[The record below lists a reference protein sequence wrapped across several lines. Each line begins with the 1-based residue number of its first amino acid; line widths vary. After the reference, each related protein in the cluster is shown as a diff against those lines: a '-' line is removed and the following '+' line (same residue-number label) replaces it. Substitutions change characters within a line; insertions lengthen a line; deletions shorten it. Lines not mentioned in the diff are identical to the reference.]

1 LRIADCGFH
10 NDPQSAIRNRLL
22 MILVLL
28 GPPGAGKGTQAEPVA
43 QRLGIPKIATGDV
56 LRAAVREGTDMGK
69 AAQRFMDRGELVPDD
84 VILGIMK
91 ETLRRPEM
99 ARGVILDGVVRT
111 VPQAEGL
118 ERVLRELGREVDAVL
133 LFEVPDDEIVRRLS
147 SRTIC
152 DRCQT
157 PYTGREPGTP
167 CDKCGGRLVRRKDDE
182 PDAVRRRL
190 QVYREQTAPV
200 INWYRRN
207 GTSLVNVDAVGT
219 PATVTERVLRT
230 LPK

>member
-1 LRIADCGFH
+1 
-10 NDPQSAIRNRLL
+10 

-56 LRAAVREGTDMGK
+56 LRAAVREGTEMGK
-69 AAQRFMDRGELVPDD
+69 AAQRYMDRGELVPDD

-91 ETLRRPEM
+91 DTLRRPEM
-99 ARGVILDGVVRT
+99 ARGAILDGVVRT

-118 ERVLRELGREVDAVL
+118 ERVLGELGREVDAVL

-167 CDKCGGRLVRRKDDE
+167 CDKCGGRLVRRNDDE

-190 QVYREQTAPV
+190 QVYRDQTAPV
-200 INWYRRN
+200 IDWYRSN
-207 GTSLVNVDAVGT
+207 GTPLVSVDAVGT
-219 PATVTERVLRT
+219 PAKVTERVLRA

>member
-1 LRIADCGFH
+1 
-10 NDPQSAIRNRLL
+10 

-56 LRAAVREGTDMGK
+56 LRAAVREGTAMGK
-69 AAQRFMDRGELVPDD
+69 AAQGYMDRGELVPDA

-91 ETLRRPEM
+91 ETFTRPEM

-118 ERVLRELGREVDAVL
+118 ERVLGELGRQVDAVL
-133 LFEVPDDEIVRRLS
+133 LFEVPDDELVRRLS
-147 SRTIC
+147 GRTIC

-157 PYTGREPGTP
+157 PYTGREPGTTCP
-167 CDKCGGRLVRRKDDE
+167 KCGGTLVRRKDDD

-190 QVYREQTAPV
+190 RVYRDQTAPV
-200 INWYRRN
+200 IDWYRSN
-207 GTSLVNVDAVGT
+207 GTALVAVDAVGS
-219 PATVTERVLRT
+219 PADVTDRVVRA

>member
-1 LRIADCGFH
+1 
-10 NDPQSAIRNRLL
+10 

-69 AAQRFMDRGELVPDD
+69 AAQRYMDRGELVPDD

-99 ARGVILDGVVRT
+99 ARGAILDGVVRT

-118 ERVLRELGREVDAVL
+118 ERVLRELDRGVDAVI

-157 PYTGREPGTP
+157 PYTGREAGTP

-190 QVYREQTAPV
+190 QVYRDQTAPV
-200 INWYRRN
+200 IDWYRRN
-207 GTSLVNVDAVGT
+207 GTALVSVDAVGT
-219 PATVTERVLRT
+219 PRTVTERVLRA

>member
-1 LRIADCGFH
+1 
-10 NDPQSAIRNRLL
+10 

-56 LRAAVREGTDMGK
+56 LRAAVHEGTEMGK
-69 AAQRFMDRGELVPDD
+69 AAQRYMDRGELVPDD
-84 VILGIMK
+84 VILAIMK
-91 ETLRRPEM
+91 DTLGRPEM
-99 ARGVILDGVVRT
+99 ARGAILDGVVRT

-118 ERVLRELGREVDAVL
+118 ARVLQELSREVDAVL
-133 LFEVPDDEIVRRLS
+133 LFEVPDDELVRRLS
-147 SRTIC
+147 GRTIC

-182 PDAVRRRL
+182 PEAVRRRL
-190 QVYREQTAPV
+190 QVYRDQTAPV
-200 INWYRRN
+200 IDWYRQG
-207 GTSLVNVDAVGT
+207 GTPLVSVDAVGS
-219 PATVTERVLRT
+219 PAKVTERVIRA